1 MALKFRPN
9 FQKTAA
15 LVTLGLVGASLLVA
29 FQNFSYP
36 NSQSPSSQKDPN
48 RFYKF
53 VPLQGE
59 DWPEPGDSDEAGADS
74 GGGGADPSLYGG
86 GSADT
91 PDMSKI
97 KTGENGSIDPSSF
110 KDLISFGSN

>member
-1 MALKFRPN
+1 MARNFR
-9 FQKTAA
+9 KT
-15 LVTLGLVGASLLVA
+15 ASLLTLGFVGLALLLA

-36 NSQSPSSQKDPN
+36 SASTQASKNPN

-59 DWPEPGDSDEAGADS
+59 DWPEPGDSDDQAGDA
-74 GGGGADPSLYGG
+74 GGGADPSLYGG
-86 GSADT
+86 GAGGGV

-97 KTGENGSIDPSSF
+97 KTNENGSIDPSSF